1 MTWIDKIANFKKKLT
16 RKDVLNSLT
25 IQMGA
30 VCEMMIMVYIWDL
43 LKPSGVTD
51 QISNLTILI
60 AQHKQILHM
69 IKLESLIF
77 QNVLYSF
84 NCVPCFS

>member
-1 MTWIDKIANFKKKLT
+1 MTWIDKIANLKKKLT

-30 VCEMMIMVYIWDL
+30 VCEMMITVYIWDL

-77 QNVLYSF
+77 QNALYSF